1 MASPKSR
8 KHQRANIEPE
18 AAESPG
24 PSPGEV
30 RSEMMKRVKGTSQRS
45 SSTAS
50 QNRAVSS
57 IRDEAAETNM
67 GIQAE
72 RSGSLVVNTEVFY
85 KYPDKDPKD
94 QKAPDEGVGI
104 HVIIKRVLPERK
116 P

>member
-1 MASPKSR
+1 
-8 KHQRANIEPE
+8 
-18 AAESPG
+18 
-24 PSPGEV
+24 
-30 RSEMMKRVKGTSQRS
+30 MKRVKGTSQRS

-50 QNRAVSS
+50 QNRAVAG
-57 IRDEAAETNM
+57 IRDDGADTNM

-72 RSGSLVVNTEVFY
+72 RNGSLVPNTEVFY

-104 HVIIKRVLPERK
+104 HVIIKRVLQDRK